1 MLAVRHY
8 LPKKDLQRHSIILI
22 LSLILSLILNGLV
35 RLSLENGPKIECVVF
50 LE

>member
-8 LPKKDLQRHSIILI
+8 LPKKDLQRHSII
-22 LSLILSLILNGLV
+22 LILSLILNGLV